1 MLTNPKMT
9 YIMTSIMRKVV
20 IALALVTALFTAKPA
35 MAEEI
40 CVQVQVYGGGV
51 GTVCGAK
58 THETVDADFA
68 GITPGVLGAGL
79 VGLSGVLAYF
89 SRKVRSQKLA

>member
-1 MLTNPKMT
+1 MLTN
-9 YIMTSIMRKVV
+9 RKTTDI
-20 IALALVTALFTAKPA
+20 IASVMKKIIFVLVLASALFTAKPV
-35 MAEEI
+35 MAEEV

>member
-1 MLTNPKMT
+1 
-9 YIMTSIMRKVV
+9 MRKAVF
-20 IALALVTALFTAKPA
+20 ALVLVAALFMAKPA
-35 MAEEI
+35 MAEEV

-58 THETVDADFA
+58 THEAVETDFA
-68 GITPGVLGAGL
+68 GITPGMVGAGL

-89 SRKVRSQKLA
+89 ARKVRSQKLA

>member
-1 MLTNPKMT
+1 MLTNAPKPD
-9 YIMTSIMRKVV
+9 IILPDMRKIAV
-20 IALALVTALFTAKPA
+20 ILALVYALFVAKPV
-35 MAEEI
+35 MAEET

-58 THETVDADFA
+58 THETVDTDFA
-68 GITPGVLGAGL
+68 GITPAMFGGGL
-79 VGLSGVLAYF
+79 VGLSGVLVYF

>member
-1 MLTNPKMT
+1 MT
-9 YIMTSIMRKVV
+9 YIISNIMRKVV
-20 IALALVTALFTAKPA
+20 IALVLATALFTAKPA
-35 MAEEI
+35 VAEEI

-58 THETVDADFA
+58 THETVNTDFA
-68 GITPGVLGAGL
+68 GITPGMVGGAL

>member
-1 MLTNPKMT
+1 MT
-9 YIMTSIMRKVV
+9 YIISTIMRKVV
-20 IALALVTALFTAKPA
+20 FALVLVTALFTAKPV
-35 MAEEI
+35 MAEEV

-58 THETVDADFA
+58 THETVDTDFA
-68 GITPGVLGAGL
+68 GITPGMVGGGL
-79 VGLSGVLAYF
+79 IGLSGVLVYF

>member
-1 MLTNPKMT
+1 
-9 YIMTSIMRKVV
+9 MTSIMRKVV
-20 IALALVTALFTAKPA
+20 ITLALVTALFTAKPV
-35 MAEEI
+35 MAEEV

-58 THETVDADFA
+58 THETVNTDFA
-68 GITPGVLGAGL
+68 GITPGMVGTGL
-79 VGLSGVLAYF
+79 VGLSGVLVYF